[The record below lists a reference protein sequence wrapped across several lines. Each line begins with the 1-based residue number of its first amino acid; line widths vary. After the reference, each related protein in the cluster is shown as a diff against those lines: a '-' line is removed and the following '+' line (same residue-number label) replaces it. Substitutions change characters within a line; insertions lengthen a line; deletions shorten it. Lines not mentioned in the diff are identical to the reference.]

1 MSLQNDDNYKSTI
14 RYTTYGSIYDVS
26 FDLMEKILQHFVILL
41 TAASIIMG
49 VSTVAVFIP
58 QVAYASTDE
67 ASSSSS
73 SSNDGEDC
81 GSDELPASID
91 GTISCMG
98 SGECYS
104 SEFEFRGEKVKH
116 CNFMTNSDE

>member
-1 MSLQNDDNYKSTI
+1 
-14 RYTTYGSIYDVS
+14 
-26 FDLMEKILQHFVILL
+26 MEKILQHFVILL

-49 VSTVAVFIP
+49 ISTVAVFVP

-73 SSNDGEDC
+73 DDEDC
-81 GSDELPASID
+81 GSDELPAIID

-98 SGECYS
+98 QGECYF

-116 CNFMTNSDE
+116 CNFMMNSDE

>member
-1 MSLQNDDNYKSTI
+1 
-14 RYTTYGSIYDVS
+14 
-26 FDLMEKILQHFVILL
+26 MEKILQHFVILL

-49 VSTVAVFIP
+49 ISTVAMFIP
-58 QVAYASTDE
+58 EVAYASTEE

-73 SSNDGEDC
+73 SSDDEDC

-104 SEFEFRGEKVKH
+104 SEFEWNGEKVKH

>member
-1 MSLQNDDNYKSTI
+1 
-14 RYTTYGSIYDVS
+14 
-26 FDLMEKILQHFVILL
+26 MEKILQHFVILL

-49 VSTVAVFIP
+49 ISTVAMFIP

-73 SSNDGEDC
+73 SDDDEDC

-91 GTISCMG
+91 GTITCMG
-98 SGECYS
+98 AGECYS
-104 SEFEFRGEKVKH
+104 SEFEWNGEKVKH

>member
-1 MSLQNDDNYKSTI
+1 
-14 RYTTYGSIYDVS
+14 
-26 FDLMEKILQHFVILL
+26 MEKILQHFVILL

-49 VSTVAVFIP
+49 ISTVAMFIP

-67 ASSSSS
+67 SSSSS
-73 SSNDGEDC
+73 SSSSDDDEDC

-98 SGECYS
+98 AGECYS
-104 SEFEFRGEKVKH
+104 SEFEWNGEKVKH